1 MISIRYR
8 DVPIGALEN
17 QTITFNNKQPWVN
30 ENDLKNE
37 IIQVD
42 KYGTLEQDFYLLDG
56 TYKDFPNEPTN
67 MEYMSEEMSDANG
80 NFAQPIVMTRTFTNR
95 YSSTGLTIKFDTNT
109 GDYCP
114 EVTIQWYRDE
124 ELLLEKTVY
133 PTSKEFVSNQLVEA
147 FNKVILTF
155 YKTSKPYR
163 YLKIYYLIDGLVRIF
178 EDNELTNI
186 QITEQISETAEELP
200 MNTLDFKIIAQSELS
215 YLFQSKQP
223 MQLYRNN
230 LLIGNFFIDK
240 VTQQAFNTFKLNMFD
255 YIGIL
260 DAERTMGGI
269 YNNIP
274 LATLV
279 TEILGT
285 IPYELD
291 ASFSNIMLNGYI
303 PICTKREAL
312 QQIAFSIGAII
323 DTSRSNLIMIKPYS
337 SIVLSVLGTDK
348 VFKGIETEI
357 SSLVTKVEI
366 IEHNYSAVS
375 ESVNIYE
382 GILNDTIKIEFN
394 EPIHSLS
401 ITNGT
406 IGESG
411 VNYAIISGTGNTVVL
426 TGQKYSDNTKII
438 TRENM
443 LTTASTIEKV
453 KKYENTTLV
462 TSSNSSDVADRISA
476 ICFLNKKIKS
486 KIILNNELVGDK
498 VTIATEYGNKNAR
511 ILLLELDITNQNKY
525 AEAEL
530 LEV

>member
-337 SIVLSVLGTDK
+337 SIV
-348 VFKGIETEI
+348 
-357 SSLVTKVEI
+357 
-366 IEHNYSAVS
+366 YP
-375 ESVNIYE
+375 Y
-382 GILNDTIKIEFN
+382 
-394 EPIHSLS
+394 
-401 ITNGT
+401 
-406 IGESG
+406 
-411 VNYAIISGTGNTVVL
+411 
-426 TGQKYSDNTKII
+426 
-438 TRENM
+438 
-443 LTTASTIEKV
+443 
-453 KKYENTTLV
+453 
-462 TSSNSSDVADRISA
+462 
-476 ICFLNKKIKS
+476 
-486 KIILNNELVGDK
+486 
-498 VTIATEYGNKNAR
+498 
-511 ILLLELDITNQNKY
+511 
-525 AEAEL
+525 
-530 LEV
+530 